1 MLQSEWLMYSNLLTD
16 SALQKNKF
24 KGSKNHST
32 IVEVA
37 VSVPFLVFYSNVKPF
52 QIATLYSARISP
64 NLHRMIYLGSVNALS
79 KFD

>member
-1 MLQSEWLMYSNLLTD
+1 MIFSMLQSEWFMYSNLLTD
-16 SALQKNKF
+16 SALQKKKF

-52 QIATLYSARISP
+52 
-64 NLHRMIYLGSVNALS
+64 
-79 KFD
+79 K